1 MNPRGYLIYHLNL
14 AFSSIEEEARSDII
28 QTCYHPLLQL
38 VEETGIPIGIEL
50 TGWTLKQIEKI
61 DPAWIDRFKVLLD
74 AGDCELIGSG
84 YSQIISPLIPSS
96 VNEWNQKLGLQVYEQ
111 VLGLRPNIALVN
123 EMAYSSSLVELYAQN
138 GYQGFIMDRD
148 NVRLALGLEGLPI
161 SEVPTHAK
169 GVDNTV
175 LPVLWADSILF
186 QKMQHYAHG
195 DIAITEYL
203 DYLKKRISNNETLLP
218 IYCNDAEVFDSRPGR
233 FSEERPTHPE
243 GEWIRVRRLLKSTA
257 NEIGMEWVSPTQ
269 ALKINDQASNRK
281 ISRLNSGMHPIPVK
295 KQAKYN
301 IARWAVTGRD
311 DLWLNT
317 MCYRMAKYLCENK
330 NKNPEDWS
338 ELCELWASDLR
349 THITKKRWQKAKKQ
363 LSTFLKRHNISEN
376 FGDSYIQFEPESY
389 ESLESVIGQYR
400 GFKIVLDMDDTL
412 LRISTP
418 KLQIELNLR
427 RGLTIN
433 SLAFSAH
440 GMEPCIGTLPH
451 GYFSSIKFGADYY
464 SGGVVIEMPIERR
477 RITDLEKVIPY
488 FSVNN
493 KNEIEVHVT
502 IPTSMGDI
510 YKVIRVSPEKENI
523 ELSYHFPGWDR
534 PVGSVRLGNI
544 TLLPEL
550 YDENIKVSCIDDMN
564 NNEIFVL
571 DSTVSHHIP
580 SSTLVSSSGG
590 VGATTGSMCL
600 EIKQNNVQLQW
611 NTGDCAVMPML
622 QHDSTGAKSLSRV
635 FFSMLEVDDTSKKS
649 SNFGSFS
656 FSISAVK

>member
-1 MNPRGYLIYHLNL
+1 MKPKGYLVFHLNL
-14 AFSSIEEEARSDII
+14 AFSSIEEEARSDVI

-50 TGWTLKQIEKI
+50 TGWTLKQIEQI
-61 DPAWIDRFKVLLD
+61 DPAWIDRFKVLLN

-84 YSQIISPLIPSS
+84 YSQIIGPLAPYA
-96 VNEWNQKLGLQVYEQ
+96 VNEWNQQLGLQVYEQ

-123 EMAYSSSLVELYAQN
+123 EMAYSSNLVELYAQY
-138 GYQGFIMDRD
+138 GYKGFVMDRD
-148 NVRLALGLEGLPI
+148 NVRLALGLEGFPI

-195 DIAITEYL
+195 DIAIADYL
-203 DYLKKRISNNETLLP
+203 DYLKKRISNNETLFP
-218 IYCNDAEVFDSRPGR
+218 IYCNDAEVFDYRPGR
-233 FSEERPTHPE
+233 FSEERPTHAE
-243 GEWIRVRRLLKSTA
+243 GEWRRVRRLLTSAAT
-257 NEIGMEWVSPTQ
+257 EIGMEWVLPTQ
-269 ALKINDQASNRK
+269 ALKINDQSSNRK
-281 ISRLNSGMHPIPVK
+281 VSRLNSGIHPIPVK

-317 MCYRMAKYLCENK
+317 MCYRAAKYLFETK

-349 THITKKRWQKAKKQ
+349 THITEKRWWQAKKQ

-376 FGDSYIQFEPESY
+376 FGDSYVQFEPESY
-389 ESLESVIGQYR
+389 DSLESVIGQYQ
-400 GFKIVLDMDDTL
+400 GFKIDLDKDDTL
-412 LRISTP
+412 LRISTS
-418 KLQIELNLR
+418 KLQIELNLK

-433 SLAFSAH
+433 SLAFSSH
-440 GMEPCIGTLPH
+440 GMEPCIGTLAH
-451 GYFSSIKFGADYY
+451 GYFSSIKFAADYY
-464 SGGVVIEMPIERR
+464 SGGVVIELPLERK
-477 RITDLEKVIPY
+477 RITDLEEVVPY

-493 KNEIEVHVT
+493 NNDIEVHVT
-502 IPTSMGDI
+502 ISTIMGDI
-510 YKVIRVSPEKENI
+510 YKVIRVSPEKENV
-523 ELSYHFPGWDR
+523 ELSYHFPGWVR
-534 PVGSVRLGNI
+534 PVGAVRLGNI
-544 TLLPEL
+544 TLMPEL

-564 NNEIFVL
+564 NNEIFAL
-571 DSTVSHHIP
+571 DSTVSHHMP

-590 VGATTGSMCL
+590 VGATTGSICL
-600 EIKQNNVQLQW
+600 ASKQNNVQLQW
-611 NTGDCAVMPML
+611 NTSDCAVMPML
-622 QHDSTGAKSLSRV
+622 QHDPLGTKSLSRV
-635 FFSMLEVDDTSKKS
+635 LFSMLEVDDTAKKS

-656 FSISAVK
+656 FSISTVK